1 MKKNVVLIGMPAV
14 GKSTV
19 GVILAKIMGYK
30 FVDTDILIQQSEK
43 RLLREIIA
51 SEGTDKFIEIESRIN
66 ESLECTDTV
75 IATGGSV
82 IYGERAMQHLRE
94 IGTVVYLR
102 IGFETLSK
110 RLKNIKNRGVVC
122 RGSQDIHDIY
132 LERTP
137 LYEKYAHII
146 IDTDDCGIE
155 KVIDKIIDSVGRF

>member
-75 IATGGSV
+75 IAKGGSV
-82 IYGERAMQHLRE
+82 I
-94 IGTVVYLR
+94 
-102 IGFETLSK
+102 
-110 RLKNIKNRGVVC
+110 
-122 RGSQDIHDIY
+122 
-132 LERTP
+132 
-137 LYEKYAHII
+137 
-146 IDTDDCGIE
+146 
-155 KVIDKIIDSVGRF
+155 